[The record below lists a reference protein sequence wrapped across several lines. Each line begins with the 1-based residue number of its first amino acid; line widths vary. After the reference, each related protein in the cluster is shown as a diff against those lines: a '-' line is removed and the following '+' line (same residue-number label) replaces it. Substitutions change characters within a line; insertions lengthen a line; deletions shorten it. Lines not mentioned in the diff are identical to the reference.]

1 MPPCRVHYFPAVVIL
16 CKSFLDF
23 CDTWSCN
30 CANASIIVKYLSYF
44 FVMFKCSVSFAD
56 LQLAAE
62 LGKALLERNRD
73 LEAQL
78 IHAQQIDADQQL
90 EIEVI

>member
-1 MPPCRVHYFPAVVIL
+1 MKNCFKDLSQSNCKRKVPKSRAPNVLCFLSFIL
-16 CKSFLDF
+16 
-23 CDTWSCN
+23 T
-30 CANASIIVKYLSYF
+30 
-44 FVMFKCSVSFAD
+44 D

-73 LEAQL
+73 LESQL

-90 EIEVI
+90 EIEVNRAQKATPYAK

>member
-1 MPPCRVHYFPAVVIL
+1 MRRRFYV
-16 CKSFLDF
+16 FL
-23 CDTWSCN
+23 SL
-30 CANASIIVKYLSYF
+30 II
-44 FVMFKCSVSFAD
+44 AD

-73 LEAQL
+73 LESQL

-90 EIEVI
+90 EIEVNLDWLKSLKQFFINVPYHILVASLTLVALF